1 MSDQMNPEDELNLP
15 DLDGEDFDIQEFAQE
30 VADDIA
36 HDVAHDA
43 AKAQA
48 VSGQGASDETVDL
61 EDGELATEEDTD
73 DGVSLG
79 APNLRAALEA
89 LLMVAE
95 EPMTVATLATLTRTP
110 EDQVI
115 ASLHDLSQE
124 YAIQG
129 RGFDLREVGGGW
141 RYWTR
146 DNCSQVVERFVLDGQ
161 HGRLSQAALETLAV
175 VAYRQ
180 PVTRGRITAIRGVNV
195 DGVVRTLTTRG
206 LIEES
211 GHDHETGAHLYRTT
225 TYFLERL
232 GLKSLDE
239 LPPIAQHLPMPDT
252 VEEVLDE
259 VTSQ

>member
-1 MSDQMNPEDELNLP
+1 MSEELQDQ
-15 DLDGEDFDIQEFAQE
+15 
-30 VADDIA
+30 
-36 HDVAHDA
+36 
-43 AKAQA
+43 
-48 VSGQGASDETVDL
+48 SSDHEGVEL
-61 EDGELATEEDTD
+61 EDGDLATEVELD

-79 APNLRAALEA
+79 APNLKAALEA
-89 LLMVAE
+89 LILVAE
-95 EPMTVATLATLTRTP
+95 EPMPVSVIATLTRTP

-115 ASLHDLSQE
+115 TALHDLSQE
-124 YAIQG
+124 YAIAG

-141 RYWTR
+141 RFWTR
-146 DNCSQVVERFVLDGQ
+146 DNCSQVVERYVLDGQ

-225 TYFLERL
+225 PYFLERL
-232 GLKSLDE
+232 GINSIDE
-239 LPPIAQHLPMPDT
+239 LPPIADHLPMPDS
-252 VEEVLDE
+252 VEEVLEE
-259 VTSQ
+259 VNSQS